1 MVGKKSHQ
9 LSFALRQGKFN
20 NASSLI
26 QSWDNYNPSNASI
39 GKTSL
44 ISFIEEVQL
53 KNNALTSAKIALD
66 NARAE
71 RKTLCFFNSK
81 SNNSF
86 CLEIHLMQIANY
98 TASCFG
104 INSVEHKRIHDML
117 KKIKPNLVKGR
128 HKRMKRGFKRTNPA
142 KSILNK
148 KVKEKLERSFI
159 AMAGFAQSTAE
170 FISEL
175 IENGFN
181 WNPPDENLS
190 HTAIKNISEKLQELN
205 SIIPVLNDNYK
216 IAISERK
223 EIYKSMN
230 ERIGMIKSYLASFDG
245 GKKYEHFIE
254 FSQAIKGT

>member
-9 LSFALRQGKFN
+9 LSFASRQGKFN
-20 NASSLI
+20 NASLLI

-39 GKTSL
+39 GKTLL
-44 ISFIEEVQL
+44 INFIEQL
-53 KNNALTSAKIALD
+53 QFKNNAVTSAKIALD

-81 SNNSF
+81 ENNSL
-86 CLEIHLMQIANY
+86 CLEIRLMQIANY
-98 TASCFG
+98 TASSFG
-104 INSVEHKRIHDML
+104 INSVEHKRVHDML

-128 HKRMKRGFKRTNPA
+128 HKRTNPA

-148 KVKEKLERSFI
+148 NVKEKLQRSFI

-175 IENGFN
+175 IENSFN

-190 HTAIKNISEKLQELN
+190 QTAIKNLSEKLQQLN
-205 SIIPVLNDNYK
+205 STISVLNDNYK

-245 GKKYEHFIE
+245 GKKSEHFIE